1 LAIKR
6 SIVIG
11 EKDKT
16 NTKKEER
23 RVEGK
28 VAVASKSGTKPVMQ
42 VVGESL
48 NTTPRS
54 YNPDGKTLV
63 IVESPAKSKT
73 IEKFLGPDYVVKAS
87 MGHLRDL
94 PKSQLGIDVEH
105 GFIPKY
111 SNLATRK
118 KLIQELQDEADKSKA
133 ILLATDPDREGEA
146 ISWHLA
152 YILNVDGGSKCRITF
167 NEITK
172 HAVAEAINSP
182 RTIDKDMVDAQQAR
196 RMLDR
201 LVGYKLS
208 PLLWKKVCKG
218 LSAGRVQSVAVR
230 LICEREREIEA
241 FVPEEYWTISG
252 QYKTANKESFVA
264 ELTHKNDEKI
274 AISNEA
280 EAKAIEAELAG
291 VTAEVTSV
299 DTRKRS
305 RRAPAPFT
313 TSTLQQEGVRKLGFG
328 AKRTMMIA
336 QHLYE
341 GLEIGG
347 YGHVGLIT
355 YMRTDSTRIAAEMQ
369 SAAKDYII
377 HQYGPEYY
385 PKKANV
391 FGTKESSQD
400 AHEAIRPT
408 SLELP
413 PKMVAQFL
421 SRDELKLYTLIWNRF
436 MASQMA
442 AQQSEIV
449 TAQLKS
455 GDYTLRASGSK
466 VIFKG
471 FTEVYEDNKKDDE
484 VRLIPSMEQGEQ
496 VTNDTIEPEQ
506 HFTQPPARYSEASL
520 IKTLEERGIGRP
532 STYAPIMDT
541 IISRNYVE
549 RNDKQFIP
557 TELGF
562 VVVDFLI
569 AHFEKIINVDFTAH
583 LEEDLDHIANGKE
596 SYQDVLG
603 QFYTVFSEELEEAN
617 EVEKVKIADTESDEI
632 CDLCG
637 SPMVYKFGRFGRFL
651 ACSNFPECKN
661 TKPITV
667 STGVA
672 CPKCGEGTIVER
684 KSKRGRIFYGC
695 DRYPACDF
703 TLWNKPINE
712 FCSTCSSIMTE
723 KTYKNGTTKKFC
735 SNETCPTQPKKRTRK
750 KKEESNVEASS
761 AESNNTTV
769 AETNVSESNEV
780 VTAADTKAKSTKKAT
795 KKATT
800 KKTSS
805 KNATSKK
812 ATKKQVNRRVQSE

>member
-1 LAIKR
+1 MSIKR

-11 EKDKT
+11 EKDT
-16 NTKKEER
+16 ANIKKEER
-23 RVEGK
+23 RLEGK
-28 VAVASKSGTKPVMQ
+28 VAVTAKGKAKPVMQ
-42 VVGESL
+42 AVGDL
-48 NTTPRS
+48 AKILPPRT

-94 PKSQLGIDVEH
+94 PKSQLGIDIEN
-105 GFIPKY
+105 GFVPRY
-111 SNLATRK
+111 SNLTTRK
-118 KLIQELQDEADKSKA
+118 KLIEELQHEADESKA

-152 YILNVDGGSKCRITF
+152 YILNVDEASKCRITF

-182 RTIDKDMVDAQQAR
+182 RTIDKNMVDAQQAR

-201 LVGYKLS
+201 IVGYKLS
-208 PLLWKKVCKG
+208 PLLWRKVCKG

-230 LICEREREIEA
+230 LICEREREIQA
-241 FVPEEYWTISG
+241 FVPEEYWSIEG
-252 QYKTANKESFVA
+252 HYVTADKESFTA
-264 ELTHKNDEKI
+264 ELTHKGDEKI
-274 AISNEA
+274 AITDEA
-280 EAKAIEAELAG
+280 AAMAIRDELAG
-291 VTAEVTSV
+291 QTADVTKVER
-299 DTRKRS
+299 RKRS
-305 RRAPAPFT
+305 RKAPAPFT
-313 TSTLQQEGVRKLGFG
+313 TSTLQQEGVRKLNFG

-355 YMRTDSTRIAAEMQ
+355 YMRTDSTRIAVEMQ
-369 SAAKDYII
+369 EAAKQYILS
-377 HQYGPEYY
+377 HFGKEYY
-385 PKKANV
+385 PAKPNV
-391 FGTKESSQD
+391 FGTKKSSQD

-413 PKMVAQFL
+413 PKMVEPFL

-442 AQQSEIV
+442 PQQSETV
-449 TAQLKS
+449 TAQLQAGEYK
-455 GDYTLRASGSK
+455 LRASGSK
-466 VIFKG
+466 VVFKG
-471 FTEVYEDNKKDDE
+471 FTEVYEEAKKEGDE
-484 VRLIPSMEQGEQ
+484 PKLIPIMSEG
-496 VTNDTIEPEQ
+496 DTAINTDIMPQQ

-532 STYAPIMDT
+532 STYAPIIDT
-541 IISRNYVE
+541 IMTRNYVE
-549 RNDKQFIP
+549 KQDKQFIP

-569 AHFEKIINVDFTAH
+569 VHFEKFINVDFTVH
-583 LEEDLDHIANGKE
+583 LEKDLDDIAGGE
-596 SYQDVLG
+596 ETYQDVLSE
-603 QFYTVFSEELEEAN
+603 FYTVFAKELDEAN
-617 EVEKVKIADTESDEI
+617 EVDKVKIADEESDVI
-632 CDLCG
+632 CDVCG

-651 ACSNFPECKN
+651 ACSNFPDCKN

-667 STGVA
+667 STGVT
-672 CPKCGEGTIVER
+672 CPKCHEGTIVER

-712 FCSTCSSIMTE
+712 TCETCGSIMTE

-735 SNETCPTQPKKRTRK
+735 SNENCPTQPKKRTRK
-750 KKEESNVEASS
+750 KKADDSDKTATDSKS
-761 AESNNTTV
+761 AE
-769 AETNVSESNEV
+769 
-780 VTAADTKAKSTKKAT
+780 
-795 KKATT
+795 
-800 KKTSS
+800 
-805 KNATSKK
+805 
-812 ATKKQVNRRVQSE
+812 

>member
-1 LAIKR
+1 MSIKR

-11 EKDKT
+11 EKDT
-16 NTKKEER
+16 ANIKKEER
-23 RVEGK
+23 RLEGK
-28 VAVASKSGTKPVMQ
+28 VAVTAKGKAKPVMQ
-42 VVGESL
+42 AVGDL
-48 NTTPRS
+48 AKTLPPRT

-94 PKSQLGIDVEH
+94 PKSQLGIDIEN
-105 GFIPKY
+105 GFVPRY
-111 SNLATRK
+111 SNLTTRK
-118 KLIQELQDEADKSKA
+118 KLIEELQHEADESKA

-152 YILNVDGGSKCRITF
+152 YILNVDEASKCRITF

-182 RTIDKDMVDAQQAR
+182 RTIDKNMVDAQQAR

-201 LVGYKLS
+201 IVGYKLS
-208 PLLWKKVCKG
+208 PLLWRKVCKG

-230 LICEREREIEA
+230 LICEREREIQA
-241 FVPEEYWTISG
+241 FVPEEYWSIEG
-252 QYKTANKESFVA
+252 QYVTADKESFTA
-264 ELTHKNDEKI
+264 ELTHKGDEKI
-274 AISNEA
+274 AIADEEA
-280 EAKAIEAELAG
+280 AMAIRDELAG
-291 VTAEVTSV
+291 QNADVTKVER
-299 DTRKRS
+299 RKRS
-305 RRAPAPFT
+305 RKAPAPFT
-313 TSTLQQEGVRKLGFG
+313 TSTLQQEGVRKLNFG

-355 YMRTDSTRIAAEMQ
+355 YMRTDSTRIAVEMQ
-369 SAAKDYII
+369 EAAKQYILS
-377 HQYGPEYY
+377 HFGKEYY
-385 PKKANV
+385 PAKPNV
-391 FGTKESSQD
+391 FGTKKSSQD

-413 PKMVAQFL
+413 PKMVEPFL

-442 AQQSEIV
+442 PQQSETV
-449 TAQLKS
+449 TAQLQAGEYK
-455 GDYTLRASGSK
+455 LRASGSK
-466 VIFKG
+466 VVFKG
-471 FTEVYEDNKKDDE
+471 FTEVYEEAKKEGDE
-484 VRLIPSMEQGEQ
+484 PKLIPIMSEG
-496 VTNDTIEPEQ
+496 DTAINTDIMPQQ

-532 STYAPIMDT
+532 STYAPIIDT
-541 IISRNYVE
+541 IMTRNYVE
-549 RNDKQFIP
+549 KQDKQFIP

-569 AHFEKIINVDFTAH
+569 VHFEKFINVDFTVH
-583 LEEDLDHIANGKE
+583 LEKDLDDIAGGE
-596 SYQDVLG
+596 ETYQDVLSE
-603 QFYTVFSEELEEAN
+603 FYTVFAKELDEAN
-617 EVEKVKIADTESDEI
+617 EVDKVKIADEESDVI
-632 CDLCG
+632 CDVCG

-651 ACSNFPECKN
+651 ACSNFPDCKN

-667 STGVA
+667 STGVT
-672 CPKCGEGTIVER
+672 CPKCHEGTIVER

-712 FCSTCSSIMTE
+712 TCETCGSIMTE

-735 SNETCPTQPKKRTRK
+735 SNENCPTQPKKRTRK
-750 KKEESNVEASS
+750 KKADDSDKTATDSKS
-761 AESNNTTV
+761 AE
-769 AETNVSESNEV
+769 
-780 VTAADTKAKSTKKAT
+780 
-795 KKATT
+795 
-800 KKTSS
+800 
-805 KNATSKK
+805 
-812 ATKKQVNRRVQSE
+812 

>member
-1 LAIKR
+1 MSIKR

-16 NTKKEER
+16 NVKKEER
-23 RVEGK
+23 HVTGK
-28 VAVASKSGTKPVMQ
+28 VAVSSKAGEKPVMQ
-42 VVGESL
+42 AVGETL
-48 NTTPRS
+48 NTTPRT

-73 IEKFLGPDYVVKAS
+73 IEKFLGPDYIVKAS

-94 PKSQLGIDVEH
+94 PKSQLGIDVEN

-111 SNLATRK
+111 SNLTTRK
-118 KLIQELQDEADKSKA
+118 KLIQELQDEADKSRA

-182 RTIDKDMVDAQQAR
+182 RTIDQNMVDAQQAR

-230 LICEREREIEA
+230 LICEREREIQA
-241 FVPEEYWTISG
+241 FIPEEYWSITG
-252 QYKTANKESFVA
+252 QYQTAGKESFTA
-264 ELTHKNDEKI
+264 ELTHKGEEKI
-274 AISNEA
+274 AIANEA
-280 EAKAIEAELAG
+280 EALAIKEALEG
-291 VTAEVTSV
+291 NPAEVTSV
-299 DTRKRS
+299 ETRKRS

-355 YMRTDSTRIAAEMQ
+355 YMRTDSTRIATEMQ
-369 SAAKDYII
+369 SAAKSYIE
-377 HQYGPEYY
+377 HHYGKEYY
-385 PKKANV
+385 PKKPNV

-413 PKMVAQFL
+413 PNMVAQFL

-442 AQQSEIV
+442 PQQSEIV
-449 TAQLKS
+449 TALLKCD
-455 GDYTLRASGSK
+455 DYTLRASGSK

-471 FTEVYEDNKKDDE
+471 FTEVYEDSKKDGE
-484 VRLIPSMEQGEQ
+484 VHLIPSMAEGET
-496 VTNDTIEPEQ
+496 VTNDAIEPEQ

-520 IKTLEERGIGRP
+520 IKTLEEQGIGRP
-532 STYAPIMDT
+532 STYAPIIDT

-583 LEEDLDHIANGKE
+583 LEEDLDQIATGKE
-596 SYQDVLG
+596 KYQDVLTT
-603 QFYTVFSEELEEAN
+603 FYDVFSEELEEAN
-617 EVEKVKIADTESDEI
+617 EVDKVKIADTESDEI

-637 SPMVYKFGRFGRFL
+637 RPMVYKFGRFGRFL

-667 STGVA
+667 STGIT

-712 FCSTCSSIMTE
+712 FCSTCGSIMTE

-735 SNETCPTQPKKRTRK
+735 SNENCPTQPKRKPRK
-750 KKEESNVEASS
+750 KKADAETAS
-761 AESNNTTV
+761 AETAG
-769 AETNVSESNEV
+769 AETANAAATETVGNEAK
-780 VTAADTKAKSTKKAT
+780 AAAA
-795 KKATT
+795 
-800 KKTSS
+800 
-805 KNATSKK
+805 
-812 ATKKQVNRRVQSE
+812 E

>member
-1 LAIKR
+1 MSIKR

-11 EKDKT
+11 EKDT
-16 NTKKEER
+16 ATGKKEER
-23 RVEGK
+23 RLEGK
-28 VAVASKSGTKPVMQ
+28 VAVTAKGKAKPVMQ
-42 VVGESL
+42 AVGDL
-48 NTTPRS
+48 AKTLPPRT

-73 IEKFLGPDYVVKAS
+73 IEKFLGPDYIVKAS

-94 PKSQLGIDVEH
+94 PKSQLGIDIEN
-105 GFIPKY
+105 GFIPRY
-111 SNLATRK
+111 SNLTTRK
-118 KLIQELQDEADKSKA
+118 KLIEELLHDADESKA

-152 YILNVDGGSKCRITF
+152 YILNVDEASKCRITF

-182 RTIDKDMVDAQQAR
+182 RTIDKNMVDAQQAR

-201 LVGYKLS
+201 IVGYKLS
-208 PLLWKKVCKG
+208 PLLWRKVCKG

-230 LICEREREIEA
+230 LICEREREIQA
-241 FVPEEYWTISG
+241 FIPEEYWSIEG
-252 QYKTANKESFVA
+252 QYMTADKESFTA
-264 ELTHKNDEKI
+264 ELTHKGDEKI
-274 AISNEA
+274 AIPEEAAA
-280 EAKAIEAELAG
+280 EAIKADLAG
-291 VTAEVTSV
+291 KTAEVIKV
-299 DTRKRS
+299 ERRKRS
-305 RRAPAPFT
+305 RKAPAPFT
-313 TSTLQQEGVRKLGFG
+313 TSTLQQEGVRKLNFG

-355 YMRTDSTRIAAEMQ
+355 YMRTDSTRIAVEMQ
-369 SAAKDYII
+369 QAAKTYILN
-377 HQYGPEYY
+377 HFGKEYY
-385 PKKANV
+385 PAKPNV

-413 PKMVAQFL
+413 PKMVEPFL

-442 AQQSEIV
+442 PQQSETV
-449 TAQLKS
+449 TAQLQV
-455 GDYTLRASGSK
+455 GDYKLRASGSK
-466 VIFKG
+466 VVFKG
-471 FTEVYEDNKKDDE
+471 FTEVYEEAKKDGDE
-484 VRLIPSMEQGEQ
+484 PKLIPIMAEG
-496 VTNDTIEPEQ
+496 DTVANKEILPEQ

-532 STYAPIMDT
+532 STYAPIIDT
-541 IISRNYVE
+541 IMSRNYVE
-549 RNDKQFIP
+549 KQDKQFVP

-569 AHFEKIINVDFTAH
+569 AHFEKFINVDFTVH
-583 LEEDLDHIANGKE
+583 LEKDLDDIASGE
-596 SYQDVLG
+596 ETYQDVLSE
-603 QFYTVFSEELEEAN
+603 FYTVFAQELDEAN
-617 EVEKVKIADTESDEI
+617 EVDKVKIADEESDVI
-632 CDLCG
+632 CDVCG
-637 SPMVYKFGRFGRFL
+637 NPMVYKFGRFGRFL

-667 STGVA
+667 STGVT
-672 CPKCGEGTIVER
+672 CPKCHEGTIVER

-712 FCSTCSSIMTE
+712 TCETCGSIMTE

-735 SNETCPTQPKKRTRK
+735 SNENCPTQPKKRTRK
-750 KKEESNVEASS
+750 KKADDGEKNTTDSKS
-761 AESNNTTV
+761 AE
-769 AETNVSESNEV
+769 
-780 VTAADTKAKSTKKAT
+780 
-795 KKATT
+795 
-800 KKTSS
+800 
-805 KNATSKK
+805 
-812 ATKKQVNRRVQSE
+812 